1 MKAKAISHRKLKMLD
16 ARAAMVEL
24 CGGTLAN
31 GQRFYAYI
39 TVYPSRYE
47 QYRHAFGNGA
57 SVNLLEFGTVLK
69 CGLGDEPP
77 ESVKREME
85 NKHGLSHEFEEDLR
99 EALKKAGQGE

>member
-1 MKAKAISHRKLKMLD
+1 MKAKAISHRKLRMLD

-31 GQRFYAYI
+31 GQRFYAY
-39 TVYPSRYE
+39 VAVFPSRYE
-47 QYRHAFGNGA
+47 QYRRAFGNGA

-85 NKHGLSHEFEEDLR
+85 KTHGLSHAFEEDLR
-99 EALKKAGQGE
+99 DALREAGANG